1 MTRKTE
7 DVPRPPRTDGQA
19 NAHEAEG
26 CRYAA
31 EGGKTRNRQGSAHQ
45 AERSPPDPRP
55 LATARHPVEDTTM
68 TNTRPPQP
76 DLFTALFGACLTHAL
91 RGVTVRL
98 NGYWRS

>member
-1 MTRKTE
+1 
-7 DVPRPPRTDGQA
+7 
-19 NAHEAEG
+19 
-26 CRYAA
+26 
-31 EGGKTRNRQGSAHQ
+31 
-45 AERSPPDPRP
+45 
-55 LATARHPVEDTTM
+55 M